1 MIKKIHQILLRDII
15 LLDATKTANSLK
27 KYWFVPLFLFHK
39 RLEKLATE
47 IFKLIGNSPIVD
59 IQDEFDKLM
68 AYRRLQLLEALYKA
82 VIIEVGLKSRIE
94 AWKLLIGKD
103 LTESEQFEEVKKEVL
118 KHTGIELKSP
128 EDITTLRQYIEHKAD
143 KYREMFPDVENE
155 DKREVKLAKVIYSV
169 FNFMSEP
176 YDENMR
182 LITFI
187 EMKEMAE
194 DKIKQQ
200 SKIEDNGERE

>member
-1 MIKKIHQILLRDII
+1 MIKRIHEICLRDII

-27 KYWFVPLFLFHK
+27 KYWFVPLFMFHK

-82 VIIEVGLKSRIE
+82 VIIEIGLKSRIE

-118 KHTGIELKSP
+118 KHTGIELKAL

-143 KYREMFPDVENE
+143 KYREMFPDVDNE
-155 DKREVKLAKVIYSV
+155 DKGEVKLTKVIYSV

-200 SKIEDNGERE
+200 SKTEDNGELE

>member
-1 MIKKIHQILLRDII
+1 MIKRIHEICLRDII

-27 KYWFVPLFLFHK
+27 KYWFVPLFMFHK

-82 VIIEVGLKSRIE
+82 VIIEIGLKSRIE

-118 KHTGIELKSP
+118 KHTGIELKAL

-143 KYREMFPDVENE
+143 KYREMFPDVDNE
-155 DKREVKLAKVIYSV
+155 DKGEVKLTKVIYSV